1 MNSHVIIMMINQ
13 QNAQLEAL
21 ISLEV
26 EQLAKNES
34 EVNEELWNKQAW
46 RATT

>member
-1 MNSHVIIMMINQ
+1 MNPHVVIMMINQ
-13 QNAQLEAL
+13 QNAQAEAL

>member
-1 MNSHVIIMMINQ
+1 MNSHAIIMMINQ
-13 QNAQLEAL
+13 QNAQVEAL

-34 EVNEELWNKQAW
+34 EVNEELWN
-46 RATT
+46 

>member
-1 MNSHVIIMMINQ
+1 MNPQMIIMMINQ
-13 QNAQLEAL
+13 QNAQVEAL
-21 ISLEV
+21 ISLDV
-26 EQLAKNES
+26 QQLAKNES

>member
-1 MNSHVIIMMINQ
+1 MINR
-13 QNAQLEAL
+13 QNEQVEVL

-34 EVNEELWNKQAW
+34 EVNEELCNKQAW
-46 RATT
+46 RATKHEQIPLT